1 MNPRPVTR
9 ITIPGIPVGKG
20 RARSTKDGRHYT
32 PAKTRAYEDQVR
44 MLAKLAMGRA
54 PPHEG
59 PVALTLDIFLR
70 VPQSWAQW
78 KRDAALSGAVLPT
91 GKPDADNCAKSIMD
105 GCNGLVWSDD
115 AQVVSLTVTKAYATD
130 PRVEVTAEPLP
141 CLSANVTRRVA

>member
-1 MNPRPVTR
+1 MNPHPVTR
-9 ITIPGIPVGKG
+9 ITIFGVPVGKG

-44 MLAKLAMGRA
+44 TLAKLAMGRA
-54 PPHEG
+54 PPHGE
-59 PVALTLDIFLR
+59 PIALSVSIYLT

-91 GKPDADNCAKSIMD
+91 GKPDASNVVKAVED
-105 GCNGLVWSDD
+105 GMNGIVYADD
-115 AQVVSLTVTKAYATD
+115 SQVVSLTVTKRYATD

-141 CLSANVTRRVA
+141 CLSANVTRRGA

>member
-9 ITIPGIPVGKG
+9 ITIPGVPVGKG
-20 RARSTKDGRHYT
+20 RARSTRDGRHYT

-54 PPHEG
+54 PPHAE
-59 PVALTLDIFLR
+59 PIALTVR
-70 VPQSWAQW
+70 VYMPVPESWAQW

-91 GKPDADNCAKSIMD
+91 GKPDLSNVVKAIED
-105 GCNGLVWSDD
+105 GLNGIVYGDD
-115 AQVVSLTVTKAYATD
+115 SRVVVTEASKHYATD

-141 CLSANVTRRVA
+141 CLSANATRRAA